1 MFDDSTE
8 IKGNAAIV
16 LQKLGH
22 YAGLTKQHS
31 TALKCYRRLIASS
44 PNNREFL
51 FGGGR
56 SAVAT
61 ADFKFGLECWRPLA
75 QGLPKGS
82 DQWLEAKYYQIQ
94 CLRATDIVA
103 ARKVLSQFKAIY
115 PEPGTSE
122 FGKKLKSL
130 TL

>member
-1 MFDDSTE
+1 M
-8 IKGNAAIV
+8 
-16 LQKLGH
+16 
-22 YAGLTKQHS
+22 
-31 TALKCYRRLIASS
+31 
-44 PNNREFL
+44 
-51 FGGGR
+51 
-56 SAVAT
+56 AT
-61 ADFKFGLECWRPLA
+61 ADFEFGLECWRPLA

-94 CLRATDIVA
+94 CLRATDIEA

-122 FGKKLKSL
+122 FGQKLKNL